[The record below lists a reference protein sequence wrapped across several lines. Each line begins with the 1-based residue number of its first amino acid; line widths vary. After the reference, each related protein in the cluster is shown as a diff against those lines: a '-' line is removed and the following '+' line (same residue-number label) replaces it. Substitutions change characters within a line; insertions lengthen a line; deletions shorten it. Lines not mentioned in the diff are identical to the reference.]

1 MNVCGCAGG
10 REGRG
15 KGGGALLC
23 IIPYRSHNS
32 VTRSLTP
39 LLLYTFTHTH
49 TDTLILTPLQ
59 RAKQLNS
66 SQVTKFGFLINLRW
80 NPILLAH
87 PQQVLLPREPAKPNQ
102 KRECVC
108 TVWFLLCVCVCWCLG
123 VWVCGCVCE
132 KEGHGQ
138 RAQAAKCPRQK
149 EKGRASVHTA
159 KGKEGQDEGGRAGV
173 M

>member
-1 MNVCGCAGG
+1 MQVGG
-10 REGRG
+10 REGGREEEH
-15 KGGGALLC
+15 C
-23 IIPYRSHNS
+23 S
-32 VTRSLTP
+32 VSYHIAPITPSLAP
-39 LLLYTFTHTH
+39 LLLYSFTPLLTHTH
-49 TDTLILTPLQ
+49 THTLILTPLQ